1 MSPSPEMYAPAVA
14 TDLTPGTPDVILPE
28 AWLRWLA
35 VDLAAPTE
43 TSPSPYGTRFTWE
56 VATQPDLQARLTPM
70 MAQYLGVKQ
79 QAAGQLLLYRMGDF
93 YECFFEDALVLARV
107 LEITLTGREAGVL
120 GKVPMAGIPV
130 KAYESYTLRLLE
142 EHFTIAVCEQT
153 EPATPGKGLVER
165 RVVRVLSPG
174 ALLEESFIG
183 SSQAHLLASVLFEGD
198 RCGIAHCD
206 VSTGQF
212 QALEV
217 APDEALSELD
227 RLAPAEVIIPGERRR
242 VAVLDA
248 HPAMAGG
255 GRVPGALMDWVP
267 QWPPAWREVV
277 DGVQGL
283 TTWTPRPALE
293 YDPRQHDESLKRL
306 LRVSNLEGVVPH
318 GPYPLACR
326 AAGALALYLG
336 RMFPEGLPYVDGLK
350 IEHRARTVRLNRS
363 ARRHLEVFNTVRE
376 GRAEHSLFKLMN
388 RALTP
393 MGGRVLRQ
401 WLGAPLADV
410 DALNERLDIV
420 AFLVAEQSPLGTLR
434 GDLARVA
441 DLERLVRRLQMAII
455 TPREMAALMVSLRAV
470 LQLAEQLVSWTAETM
485 AATPPLLMALI
496 QSALSCQPLA
506 DHLAATL
513 VEFPGL
519 SPREGGVIL
528 PGADAELDA
537 TRALCSNHQAYLS
550 DYERQERERTG
561 LKTLKVGTHQ
571 TFGYFIEVTRT
582 ALNAPGVSLPADYHR
597 KQTLA
602 QCERFT
608 TPALEDLADKL
619 ATADVDRQEREMSL
633 FQALRASTAEHA
645 EALLAL
651 SALVAQLDVL
661 QGFAQLSRERHYVR
675 PLLSCSRVLKVQG
688 MRHPILETL
697 LPMGRFVANACLVTG
712 SPPAEAAPTDGSSQG
727 LPQVLMITG
736 PNMAGKSTYMR
747 QVALVVLMA
756 QVGCFVPA
764 ESAEVGVVDAIYTRI
779 GAADD
784 LSMGQSTFMVEMAE
798 VAEIL
803 HQATDR
809 SLIILDEVG
818 RGTSTFDGMAIAWS
832 VAEHLV
838 EAVGAR
844 TLFATHY
851 HELNALEDTYPGQVQ
866 NVRVR
871 VSEDDGRLTFL
882 YRVEP
887 GAAQKSYGIQVA
899 RMAGLPARVIRQA
912 DRRLASLLKRSLPL
926 QRQHERV
933 LSGKTSAS
941 GTDPQLALFTDAPS

>member
-1 MSPSPEMYAPAVA
+1 MSTTETLSAPQPPPPNTAADQEV
-14 TDLTPGTPDVILPE
+14 TLPE

-35 VDLAAPTE
+35 VDLAE
-43 TSPSPYGTRFTWE
+43 PSAEAASSYGTRFTWE
-56 VATQPDLQARLTPM
+56 VTSQPGVQQRLTPM

-79 QAAGQLLLYRMGDF
+79 QAMGQLLLYRMGDF

-142 EHFTIAVCEQT
+142 EQFTIAVCEQT

-198 RCGIAHCD
+198 RCGIAYCD

-217 APDEALSELD
+217 ATDEALSEID

-242 VAVLDA
+242 VAVFGAD
-248 HPAMAGG
+248 PAMAGG
-255 GRVPGALMDWVP
+255 RRVPGALMDWVP
-267 QWPPAWREVV
+267 QWPPAWRDVAE
-277 DGVQGL
+277 GVQGL
-283 TTWTPRPALE
+283 TTWTPRPTLE
-293 YDPRQHDESLKRL
+293 YDPRQHEDSLKRL

-318 GPYPLACR
+318 AQVPLACQ

-350 IEHRARTVRLNRS
+350 IEHRTRTVRLNRS
-363 ARRHLEVFNTVRE
+363 ARRHLEVFHTVRE

-393 MGGRVLRQ
+393 MGGRLLRQ

-410 DALNERLDIV
+410 DAVNERLEMV
-420 AFLVAEQSPLGTLR
+420 AFLVADQSPLTTLR
-434 GDLARVA
+434 SDLARVA

-455 TPREMAALMVSLRAV
+455 TPREMAALMVSLKAV
-470 LQLAEQLVSWTAETM
+470 SQLAEQLVNWTAEAI
-485 AATPPLLMALI
+485 AATPPLFMALI
-496 QSALSCQPLA
+496 QSALSCQAVA
-506 DHLAATL
+506 DRLAATL
-513 VEFPGL
+513 EEFPGL
-519 SPREGGVIL
+519 SPREGGVIR
-528 PGADAELDA
+528 PGADTALDEC
-537 TRALCSNHQAYLS
+537 RALCSNHQAYLT
-550 DYERQERERTG
+550 DYERTERERTG

-571 TFGYFIEVTRT
+571 TFGYFIEVTRA
-582 ALNAPGVSLPADYHR
+582 ALNAPGVTLPEDYHR

-608 TPALEDLADKL
+608 TPALEALATKL
-619 ATADVDRQEREMSL
+619 ATAEVDRQEREMAL

-651 SALVAQLDVL
+651 SALVARLDVL

-675 PLLSCSRVLKVQG
+675 PLLTNARVLAVRG

-697 LPMGRFVANACLVTG
+697 LPMGRFVANDCQVTG
-712 SPPAEAAPTDGSSQG
+712 GDPGEASTDDG
-727 LPQVLMITG
+727 PQLLTITG

-838 EAVGAR
+838 EVLGAR

-851 HELNALEDTYPGQVQ
+851 HELNALEDTYPGRVR

-933 LSGKTSAS
+933 LSGK
-941 GTDPQLALFTDAPS
+941 GTPLGDEPQLALFTNTP